1 MTVDYDPRR
10 PEVIADPFPVFQ
22 ELREQAPLYRSSV
35 LGGWVL
41 TRYDDVKLAIS
52 DRRFSA
58 DRMRPFF
65 AQLPVGTQ
73 TTYATLRD
81 SISRWAVFHDPPEH
95 TRLRGLMNKAFT
107 VRAIER
113 LEPRIRILI
122 DRLLDQV
129 VDDGEMDLI
138 ADLAYPLPASVI
150 LDMLGLSC
158 DDLDRIKV
166 WSDELALFVGSS
178 VNTPDKYQRA
188 TDSITS
194 MNEYFRAAIQQHRHK
209 PGDDLLTALL
219 AAQGQ
224 ADLLSDDELVATCVL
239 LVFAGHET
247 TTNLIG
253 NGILAL
259 LRHPAELTRL
269 CNDPGLMPLAIE
281 ELLRFDGP
289 AASVVRIATE
299 EILLHGQIIRPG
311 DRVFAML
318 NAANRDP
325 RQFANPETL
334 DIAQKRI
341 TISPLARE
349 FTFVSEHRWREWK
362 PSWRSRRFFSVAH
375 TLRCNLCRLIGA
387 IRLFSEASGPCQFPS
402 SDMQVPES
410 RHRRSKARQPLK
422 QTRALNGLQRG
433 LFSGDLSIIHD
444 A

>member
-10 PEVIADPFPVFQ
+10 PEVIADPFPVFE
-22 ELREQAPLYRSSV
+22 ELRERAPLYRSSV

-41 TRYDDVKLAIS
+41 TRYDDVKAAIS

-65 AQLPVGTQ
+65 AQLPVREQ
-73 TTYATLRD
+73 IAYSTLRD
-81 SISRWAVFHDPPEH
+81 SISRWAVFHDPPQH

-107 VRAIER
+107 ARAIER
-113 LEPRIRILI
+113 LEPRIRVLI
-122 DRLLDQV
+122 DRLLDRV
-129 VDDGEMDLI
+129 VEQGEMDLI

-150 LDMLGLSC
+150 LDMLGLPC

-188 TDSITS
+188 TDSITA
-194 MNEYFRAAIQQHRHK
+194 MNDYFRKAIQRRRRN

-219 AAQGQ
+219 GAQEQGE
-224 ADLLSDDELVATCVL
+224 LLSDDEVLATCVL

-253 NGILAL
+253 NGMLAL
-259 LRHPAELTRL
+259 LRHPEELLRL
-269 CNDPGLMPLAIE
+269 RADPRLMPLAVE

-289 AASVVRIATE
+289 AAAVVRIATD
-299 EILLHGQIIRPG
+299 EIPLHGQTIRPG
-311 DRVFAML
+311 ERVFAML

-334 DIAQKRI
+334 DIGRQENRHLAFGQGI
-341 TISPLARE
+341 HFCIGAPLARME
-349 FTFVSEHRWREWK
+349 AKLAIMAILKRCSDISLPSAPLNWSNSLVLRGVRSLPVSFT
-362 PSWRSRRFFSVAH
+362 VAS
-375 TLRCNLCRLIGA
+375 T
-387 IRLFSEASGPCQFPS
+387 
-402 SDMQVPES
+402 
-410 RHRRSKARQPLK
+410 
-422 QTRALNGLQRG
+422 
-433 LFSGDLSIIHD
+433 
-444 A
+444 

>member
-65 AQLPVGTQ
+65 AQLPVSSQ
-73 TTYATLRD
+73 TAYATLRD

-107 VRAIER
+107 ARAIER

-150 LDMLGLSC
+150 LDMLGLPC

-188 TDSITS
+188 TDSITA
-194 MNEYFRAAIQQHRHK
+194 MNEYFRAAIQRRRHT

-219 AAQGQ
+219 AAQEQG
-224 ADLLSDDELVATCVL
+224 DLLSDDELVATCVL

-259 LRHPAELTRL
+259 LRHPAELARL
-269 CNDPGLMPLAIE
+269 RNEPGLMPLAVE

-299 EILLHGQIIRPG
+299 EILLHGQTIRPG
-311 DRVFAML
+311 ERVFAML

-325 RQFANPETL
+325 RQFVNPDTL
-334 DIAQKRI
+334 DIARKENRHLAFGQGI
-341 TISPLARE
+341 HFCIGAPLARME
-349 FTFVSEHRWREWK
+349 AK
-362 PSWRSRRFFSVAH
+362 
-375 TLRCNLCRLIGA
+375 LA
-387 IRLFSEASGPCQFPS
+387 ITAI
-402 SDMQVPES
+402 
-410 RHRRSKARQPLK
+410 
-422 QTRALNGLQRG
+422 LQRCPNLALQSVPLNWSNSLVLRG
-433 LFSGDLSIIHD
+433 VQSLPVSFIKQASTEGSASLEQGM
-444 A
+444 AG

>member
-1 MTVDYDPRR
+1 MTPEFFRTSRNVRHMTVDYDPRR

-41 TRYDDVKLAIS
+41 TRYDDVKTAIS

-65 AQLPVGTQ
+65 AQLPIHEQVA
-73 TTYATLRD
+73 YSTLRD
-81 SISRWAVFHDPPEH
+81 SISHWAVFHDPPEH
-95 TRLRGLMNKAFT
+95 SRLRGLMNKAFT
-107 VRAIER
+107 ARAIER
-113 LEPRIRILI
+113 LEPRIRVLI
-122 DRLLDQV
+122 DRLLDRV
-129 VDDGEMDLI
+129 VDQGEMDLI

-150 LDMLGLSC
+150 LDMLGLPC

-188 TDSITS
+188 TDSITA
-194 MNEYFRAAIQQHRHK
+194 MNDYFRKAIQRRRRN

-219 AAQGQ
+219 GAQEQGE
-224 ADLLSDDELVATCVL
+224 LLSDDEVLATCVL

-259 LRHPAELTRL
+259 LRHPEELLRL
-269 CNDPGLMPLAIE
+269 RADPRLMSLAVE

-289 AASVVRIATE
+289 AAAVVRIATD
-299 EILLHGQIIRPG
+299 EIPLHGQTILPG
-311 DRVFAML
+311 ERVFAML

-325 RQFANPETL
+325 RQFQNPETL
-334 DIAQKRI
+334 DIGRQENRHLAFGQGI
-341 TISPLARE
+341 HFCIGAPLARME
-349 FTFVSEHRWREWK
+349 
-362 PSWRSRRFFSVAH
+362 A
-375 TLRCNLCRLIGA
+375 RLA
-387 IRLFSEASGPCQFPS
+387 ITAI
-402 SDMQVPES
+402 
-410 RHRRSKARQPLK
+410 
-422 QTRALNGLQRG
+422 LQRC
-433 LFSGDLSIIHD
+433 SNISLSSTPLNWSSSLVLRGVRSLPVSFTI
-444 A
+444 APT

>member
-65 AQLPVGTQ
+65 AQLPVGRQ
-73 TTYATLRD
+73 TAYATLRD
-81 SISRWAVFHDPPEH
+81 SISRWTVFHDPPEH

-107 VRAIER
+107 ARAIER

-150 LDMLGLSC
+150 LDMLGLPC

-188 TDSITS
+188 TDSITA
-194 MNEYFRAAIQQHRHK
+194 MNEYFLRAIQRRRHT
-209 PGDDLLTALL
+209 PGDDLLTSLL
-219 AAQGQ
+219 AAQEQG
-224 ADLLSDDELVATCVL
+224 DLLSDDELVATCVL

-259 LRHPAELTRL
+259 LRHPAELARL
-269 CNDPGLMPLAIE
+269 RNEPGLMPLAVE

-299 EILLHGQIIRPG
+299 EILLHGQTIRPG
-311 DRVFAML
+311 ERVFAML

-334 DIAQKRI
+334 DIARKENRHLAFGQGI
-341 TISPLARE
+341 HFCIGAPLARME
-349 FTFVSEHRWREWK
+349 AK
-362 PSWRSRRFFSVAH
+362 
-375 TLRCNLCRLIGA
+375 LA
-387 IRLFSEASGPCQFPS
+387 ITAI
-402 SDMQVPES
+402 
-410 RHRRSKARQPLK
+410 
-422 QTRALNGLQRG
+422 LQRCPNLALQSMPLDWSNSLVLRG
-433 LFSGDLSIIHD
+433 VRSLPVSFIKQASAEGSESLEQGM
-444 A
+444 AG

>member
-1 MTVDYDPRR
+1 MTIDYDPRR

-41 TRYDDVKLAIS
+41 TRYDDVKTAIF

-65 AQLPVGTQ
+65 GQLPAREQ
-73 TTYATLRD
+73 MAYATLRD

-107 VRAIER
+107 ARAIER
-113 LEPRIRILI
+113 LEPRIRVLI
-122 DRLLDQV
+122 DRLLDRV
-129 VDDGEMDLI
+129 VQQGEMDLI

-150 LDMLGLSC
+150 LDMLGLPC
-158 DDLDRIKV
+158 DDLDRIKI

-188 TDSITS
+188 TDSIAA
-194 MNEYFRAAIQQHRHK
+194 MNQYFRVAIQRRRHT

-219 AAQGQ
+219 DAHEQG
-224 ADLLSDDELVATCVL
+224 DLLSEDELVAICVL

-259 LRHPAELTRL
+259 LRHPAELLRL
-269 CNDPGLMPLAIE
+269 RADPRLMPLAVE

-289 AASVVRIATE
+289 AAAAVRIATD
-299 EILLHGQIIRPG
+299 EILLHGQTIRPG
-311 DRVFAML
+311 ERVFAML

-334 DIAQKRI
+334 DISRKENRHLAFGQGI
-341 TISPLARE
+341 HFCIGAPLARME
-349 FTFVSEHRWREWK
+349 AKLAITAILKRCSDISLQSTRLTWSDSLVLRGVRSLPVS
-362 PSWRSRRFFSVAH
+362 F
-375 TLRCNLCRLIGA
+375 
-387 IRLFSEASGPCQFPS
+387 
-402 SDMQVPES
+402 
-410 RHRRSKARQPLK
+410 RHE
-422 QTRALNGLQRG
+422 RAGV
-433 LFSGDLSIIHD
+433 S

>member
-65 AQLPVGTQ
+65 AQLPVSSQ
-73 TTYATLRD
+73 TAYATLRD

-107 VRAIER
+107 ARAIER
-113 LEPRIRILI
+113 LEPRISSLI
-122 DRLLDQV
+122 DGLLDQV
-129 VDDGEMDLI
+129 VDRGEMDLI

-150 LDMLGLSC
+150 LDMLGLPC

-188 TDSITS
+188 TDSITA
-194 MNEYFRAAIQQHRHK
+194 MNEYFRAAIQRRRHT

-219 AAQGQ
+219 AAQEQG
-224 ADLLSDDELVATCVL
+224 DLLSDDDLVATCVL

-259 LRHPAELTRL
+259 LRYPAELARL
-269 CNDPGLMPLAIE
+269 RNEPGLMPLAVE

-299 EILLHGQIIRPG
+299 EILLHGQTIRPG
-311 DRVFAML
+311 ERVFAML

-334 DIAQKRI
+334 DIARKENRHLAFGQGI
-341 TISPLARE
+341 HFCIGAPLARME
-349 FTFVSEHRWREWK
+349 AK
-362 PSWRSRRFFSVAH
+362 
-375 TLRCNLCRLIGA
+375 LA
-387 IRLFSEASGPCQFPS
+387 ITAI
-402 SDMQVPES
+402 
-410 RHRRSKARQPLK
+410 
-422 QTRALNGLQRG
+422 LQRCPNLALQSMPLNWSNSLVLRG
-433 LFSGDLSIIHD
+433 VQSLPVSFIKQASTEGSASLEQGM
-444 A
+444 AG

>member
-65 AQLPVGTQ
+65 AQLPVSSQ
-73 TTYATLRD
+73 TAYATLRD
-81 SISRWAVFHDPPEH
+81 SISRWAVFHDPPDH

-107 VRAIER
+107 ARAIER

-150 LDMLGLSC
+150 LDMLGLPC

-188 TDSITS
+188 TDSITA
-194 MNEYFRAAIQQHRHK
+194 MNEYFHAAIQRRRHT
-209 PGDDLLTALL
+209 PGDDLLAALL
-219 AAQGQ
+219 AAQEQG
-224 ADLLSDDELVATCVL
+224 DLLSDDELVATCVL

-259 LRHPAELTRL
+259 LRHPAELARL
-269 CNDPGLMPLAIE
+269 RNEPGLMPLAVE

-299 EILLHGQIIRPG
+299 EILLHGQTIRPG
-311 DRVFAML
+311 ERVFALL

-325 RQFANPETL
+325 RQFASPETL
-334 DIAQKRI
+334 DIARKENRHLAFGQGI
-341 TISPLARE
+341 HFCIGAPLARME
-349 FTFVSEHRWREWK
+349 AK
-362 PSWRSRRFFSVAH
+362 
-375 TLRCNLCRLIGA
+375 LA
-387 IRLFSEASGPCQFPS
+387 ITAI
-402 SDMQVPES
+402 
-410 RHRRSKARQPLK
+410 
-422 QTRALNGLQRG
+422 LQRCPNLALQSMPLNWSNSLVLRG
-433 LFSGDLSIIHD
+433 VRSLPVSFIKQASTEGSASLEQGMPG
-444 A
+444 

>member
-1 MTVDYDPRR
+1 MTIDYDPRR

-22 ELREQAPLYRSSV
+22 ELREQAPLYHSSV

-41 TRYDDVKLAIS
+41 TRYDDVKTAIS

-65 AQLPVGTQ
+65 GQLPAREQ
-73 TTYATLRD
+73 MAYATLRD

-95 TRLRGLMNKAFT
+95 TRLRSLMNKAFT
-107 VRAIER
+107 ARAIER
-113 LEPRIRILI
+113 LEPRIRVLI
-122 DRLLDQV
+122 DRLLDRVIEQ
-129 VDDGEMDLI
+129 GEMDLI

-150 LDMLGLSC
+150 LEMLGLPC
-158 DDLDRIKV
+158 DDLDRIKI

-188 TDSITS
+188 TDSITA
-194 MNEYFRAAIQQHRHK
+194 MNKYFRVEIQRRRHT

-219 AAQGQ
+219 GAQEQG
-224 ADLLSDDELVATCVL
+224 DLLSDDELVAICVL

-259 LRHPAELTRL
+259 LRHPAELLRL
-269 CNDPGLMPLAIE
+269 RADPRLMPLAVE

-289 AASVVRIATE
+289 AAAAVRIATE
-299 EILLHGQIIRPG
+299 EIQLHGQTIRPG
-311 DRVFAML
+311 ERVFAML

-334 DIAQKRI
+334 DIARKENRHLAFGQGI
-341 TISPLARE
+341 HFCIGAPLARME
-349 FTFVSEHRWREWK
+349 AKLAITAIL
-362 PSWRSRRFFSVAH
+362 RRFSDISLQSTQLTWSDSLV
-375 TLRCNLCRLIGA
+375 LRGVRSLPVS
-387 IRLFSEASGPCQFPS
+387 F
-402 SDMQVPES
+402 
-410 RHRRSKARQPLK
+410 RHAR
-422 QTRALNGLQRG
+422 AGV
-433 LFSGDLSIIHD
+433 S

>member
-65 AQLPVGTQ
+65 AQLPVSSQ
-73 TTYATLRD
+73 TAYATLRD

-107 VRAIER
+107 ARAIER

-129 VDDGEMDLI
+129 VDVGEMDLI

-150 LDMLGLSC
+150 LDMLGLPC

-188 TDSITS
+188 TDSITA
-194 MNEYFRAAIQQHRHK
+194 MNEYFLRAIQRRRHT
-209 PGDDLLTALL
+209 PGDDLLTSLL
-219 AAQGQ
+219 AAQEQG
-224 ADLLSDDELVATCVL
+224 DLLSDDELVATCVL

-259 LRHPAELTRL
+259 LRHPAELARL
-269 CNDPGLMPLAIE
+269 RNEPGLMPLAVE

-299 EILLHGQIIRPG
+299 EILLHGQTIRPG
-311 DRVFAML
+311 ERVFAML

-334 DIAQKRI
+334 DIARKENRHLAFGQGI
-341 TISPLARE
+341 HFCIGAPLARME
-349 FTFVSEHRWREWK
+349 AK
-362 PSWRSRRFFSVAH
+362 
-375 TLRCNLCRLIGA
+375 LA
-387 IRLFSEASGPCQFPS
+387 ITAI
-402 SDMQVPES
+402 
-410 RHRRSKARQPLK
+410 
-422 QTRALNGLQRG
+422 LQRCPNLALQSMPLDWSNSLVLRG
-433 LFSGDLSIIHD
+433 VRSLPVSFIKQASTEGSASLEQGM
-444 A
+444 AG

>member
-22 ELREQAPLYRSSV
+22 DLREQAPLYRSSV

-65 AQLPVGTQ
+65 AQLPVDRQ
-73 TTYATLRD
+73 TAYATLRD
-81 SISRWAVFHDPPEH
+81 SISRWAVFHDPPDH
-95 TRLRGLMNKAFT
+95 TRLRALMNKAFT
-107 VRAIER
+107 ARAIER

-129 VDDGEMDLI
+129 VDHGEMDLI

-150 LDMLGLSC
+150 LDMLGLPC

-188 TDSITS
+188 TDSITA
-194 MNEYFRAAIQQHRHK
+194 MNEYFRAAIQRRRHT

-219 AAQGQ
+219 AAQEQG
-224 ADLLSDDELVATCVL
+224 DLLSDDELVATCVL

-259 LRHPAELTRL
+259 LRHPAELARL
-269 CNDPGLMPLAIE
+269 HNEPELMPLAVE

-299 EILLHGQIIRPG
+299 EILLHGQTIRPG
-311 DRVFAML
+311 ERVFALL

-334 DIAQKRI
+334 DIARKENRHLAFGQGI
-341 TISPLARE
+341 HFCIGAPLARME
-349 FTFVSEHRWREWK
+349 AK
-362 PSWRSRRFFSVAH
+362 
-375 TLRCNLCRLIGA
+375 LA
-387 IRLFSEASGPCQFPS
+387 ITAI
-402 SDMQVPES
+402 
-410 RHRRSKARQPLK
+410 
-422 QTRALNGLQRG
+422 LQRCPN
-433 LFSGDLSIIHD
+433 LALQSMPLSWSNSLVLRGVRSLPVSFIKQ
-444 A
+444 ARTERSASLEQGTAG

>member
-22 ELREQAPLYRSSV
+22 ELRERAPLYRSSV

-52 DRRFSA
+52 DQRFSSN
-58 DRMRPFF
+58 RMRPFF
-65 AQLPVGTQ
+65 AQLPDDKQ
-73 TTYATLRD
+73 TAYATLRD
-81 SISRWAVFHDPPEH
+81 SISSWAVFHDPPDH

-107 VRAIER
+107 ARAIQR
-113 LEPRIRILI
+113 LESRIRILI
-122 DRLLDQV
+122 DRLLDPI
-129 VDDGEMDLI
+129 VDNGEMDLI

-150 LDMLGLSC
+150 LDMLGLPC

-178 VNTPDKYQRA
+178 VNTPDKYKRA

-194 MNEYFRAAIQQHRHK
+194 MNEYFHAAIHRRRRT

-219 AAQGQ
+219 AAQEQG
-224 ADLLSDDELVATCVL
+224 DLLSDDELVATCVL

-253 NGILAL
+253 NGILSL
-259 LRHPAELTRL
+259 LRHPAELSRL
-269 CNDPGLMPLAIE
+269 RDEPGLMPLAVE

-299 EILLHGQIIRPG
+299 DMTLHGQKILAG

-334 DIAQKRI
+334 DIARKENRHLAFGHGI
-341 TISPLARE
+341 HFCIGAPLARME
-349 FTFVSEHRWREWK
+349 AK
-362 PSWRSRRFFSVAH
+362 
-375 TLRCNLCRLIGA
+375 LA
-387 IRLFSEASGPCQFPS
+387 ITAI
-402 SDMQVPES
+402 
-410 RHRRSKARQPLK
+410 
-422 QTRALNGLQRG
+422 LQRCPNLALQSMPLHWNNSLVLRG
-433 LFSGDLSIIHD
+433 VRSLPVSFVKKAI

>member
-1 MTVDYDPRR
+1 
-10 PEVIADPFPVFQ
+10 VFQ

-65 AQLPVGTQ
+65 AQLPVGEQ
-73 TTYATLRD
+73 TAYATLRD

-107 VRAIER
+107 ARAIER
-113 LEPRIRILI
+113 LEPRIRAMI

-129 VDDGEMDLI
+129 VDRGEMDLI

-150 LDMLGLSC
+150 LDMLGLPC

-188 TDSITS
+188 TDSITA
-194 MNEYFRAAIQQHRHK
+194 MNEYFRTALQRRRNS

-219 AAQGQ
+219 AAQEQG
-224 ADLLSDDELVATCVL
+224 DLLSDDELVATCVL

-259 LRHPAELTRL
+259 LRHPAELARL
-269 CNDPGLMPLAIE
+269 RNEPGLMPLAVE

-299 EILLHGQIIRPG
+299 EILLHGQTIRPG
-311 DRVFAML
+311 ERVFAML

-334 DIAQKRI
+334 DIARKENRHLAFGQGI
-341 TISPLARE
+341 HFCIGAPLARME
-349 FTFVSEHRWREWK
+349 AK
-362 PSWRSRRFFSVAH
+362 
-375 TLRCNLCRLIGA
+375 LA
-387 IRLFSEASGPCQFPS
+387 ITAI
-402 SDMQVPES
+402 
-410 RHRRSKARQPLK
+410 
-422 QTRALNGLQRG
+422 LQRCPNLALQSMPLNWSNSLVLRG
-433 LFSGDLSIIHD
+433 VRSLPVSFIKQASTEGSASLQQGM
-444 A
+444 AG

>member
-1 MTVDYDPRR
+1 MAVDYDPRR

-65 AQLPVGTQ
+65 KQLPVREQ
-73 TTYATLRD
+73 TAYATLCD

-107 VRAIER
+107 ARAIEG
-113 LEPRIRILI
+113 LEPRIRVLI
-122 DRLLDQV
+122 NQLLDQV
-129 VDDGEMDLI
+129 VEQGEMDLI

-150 LDMLGLSC
+150 LDLLGLPC
-158 DDLDRIKV
+158 DDLDRIKD

-188 TDSITS
+188 TDSIAA
-194 MNEYFRAAIQQHRHK
+194 MNEYFRSAIQRRRHT
-209 PGDDLLTALL
+209 PGDDLLTSLL
-219 AAQGQ
+219 AAQEQG
-224 ADLLSDDELVATCVL
+224 DLLSDDELVATCVL

-259 LRHPAELTRL
+259 LRHPAEFARL
-269 CNDPGLMPLAIE
+269 RNDPGLMPLAVE

-299 EILLHGQIIRPG
+299 EILLHGQTIRPG
-311 DRVFAML
+311 ERVFAML

-325 RQFANPETL
+325 RQFVNPETL
-334 DIAQKRI
+334 DVARKENRHLAFGQGIHFCIGA
-341 TISPLARE
+341 PLARME
-349 FTFVSEHRWREWK
+349 AK
-362 PSWRSRRFFSVAH
+362 
-375 TLRCNLCRLIGA
+375 LA
-387 IRLFSEASGPCQFPS
+387 IMAI
-402 SDMQVPES
+402 
-410 RHRRSKARQPLK
+410 
-422 QTRALNGLQRG
+422 LQRCPNLALQSMPLNWSNSLVLRG
-433 LFSGDLSIIHD
+433 VRSLPVSFIRQASAGGS

>member
-1 MTVDYDPRR
+1 MTVEYDPRR

-22 ELREQAPLYRSSV
+22 KLREQAPLYRSSV
-35 LGGWVL
+35 LGGRVL

-58 DRMRPFF
+58 DRIRPFF
-65 AQLPVGTQ
+65 AQLPVREQ
-73 TTYATLRD
+73 MAYATLRD

-107 VRAIER
+107 ARAIER
-113 LEPRIRILI
+113 LNPRIRAMI

-129 VDDGEMDLI
+129 VDRGEMDLI

-150 LDMLGLSC
+150 LDMLGLPC

-188 TDSITS
+188 TDSITA
-194 MNEYFRAAIQQHRHK
+194 MNEYFRTAIQRRRNS

-219 AAQGQ
+219 AAQEQG
-224 ADLLSDDELVATCVL
+224 DLLSDDELVATCVL

-259 LRHPAELTRL
+259 LRHPVELARL
-269 CNDPGLMPLAIE
+269 RNDPGLMPFAVE

-289 AASVVRIATE
+289 AATAVRIATE
-299 EILLHGQIIRPG
+299 EILLHGQTIRPG
-311 DRVFAML
+311 ERVFAML

-325 RQFANPETL
+325 RQFANPESL
-334 DIAQKRI
+334 DIARKENRHLAFGQGI
-341 TISPLARE
+341 HFCIGAPLARME
-349 FTFVSEHRWREWK
+349 AK
-362 PSWRSRRFFSVAH
+362 
-375 TLRCNLCRLIGA
+375 LA
-387 IRLFSEASGPCQFPS
+387 IMAI
-402 SDMQVPES
+402 
-410 RHRRSKARQPLK
+410 
-422 QTRALNGLQRG
+422 LQRFPNLALQSMPLNWSNSLVLRG
-433 LFSGDLSIIHD
+433 VRSLPVSFIRHASAGGS

>member
-1 MTVDYDPRR
+1 MTVDYDPRL

-65 AQLPVGTQ
+65 AQLPVSSQ
-73 TTYATLRD
+73 TAYATLRD

-107 VRAIER
+107 ARAIER
-113 LEPRIRILI
+113 LEPRISSLI
-122 DRLLDQV
+122 DGLLDQV
-129 VDDGEMDLI
+129 VDRGEMDLI

-150 LDMLGLSC
+150 LDMLGLPC

-188 TDSITS
+188 TDSITA
-194 MNEYFRAAIQQHRHK
+194 MNEYFRAAIQRRRHT

-219 AAQGQ
+219 AAQEQG
-224 ADLLSDDELVATCVL
+224 DLLSDDDLVATCVL

-259 LRHPAELTRL
+259 LRHPVELARL
-269 CNDPGLMPLAIE
+269 RNDPGLMPFAVE

-289 AASVVRIATE
+289 AATAVRIATE
-299 EILLHGQIIRPG
+299 EILLHGQTIRPG
-311 DRVFAML
+311 ERVFAML

-325 RQFANPETL
+325 RQFANPESL
-334 DIAQKRI
+334 DIARKENRHLAFGQGI
-341 TISPLARE
+341 HFCIGAPLARME
-349 FTFVSEHRWREWK
+349 AK
-362 PSWRSRRFFSVAH
+362 
-375 TLRCNLCRLIGA
+375 LA
-387 IRLFSEASGPCQFPS
+387 ITAI
-402 SDMQVPES
+402 
-410 RHRRSKARQPLK
+410 
-422 QTRALNGLQRG
+422 LQRCPNLALRSMPLNWSNSLVLRG
-433 LFSGDLSIIHD
+433 VQSLPVSFIKQASTEGSASLEQGM
-444 A
+444 AG

>member
-41 TRYDDVKLAIS
+41 TRYDDVKTAIS

-65 AQLPVGTQ
+65 AQLPAGEQ
-73 TTYATLRD
+73 IAYATLCD

-107 VRAIER
+107 ARAIER
-113 LEPRIRILI
+113 LEPRIRVLI
-122 DRLLDQV
+122 DRLLDRVIEQ
-129 VDDGEMDLI
+129 GEMDLI

-150 LDMLGLSC
+150 LEMLGLPC
-158 DDLDRIKV
+158 DDLDRIKT

-188 TDSITS
+188 TDSITA
-194 MNEYFRAAIQQHRHK
+194 MNEYFRVAIQRRRHT

-219 AAQGQ
+219 GAQEQG
-224 ADLLSDDELVATCVL
+224 DLLSDDELVAICVL

-259 LRHPAELTRL
+259 LRHPAELVRL
-269 CNDPGLMPLAIE
+269 CEDPRLMPLAVE

-289 AASVVRIATE
+289 AAAAVRIATD
-299 EILLHGQIIRPG
+299 EITLHGQTIRPG

-334 DIAQKRI
+334 DIARKENRHLAFGQGI
-341 TISPLARE
+341 HFCIGAPLARME
-349 FTFVSEHRWREWK
+349 AKLAISAVINRCTDISLQSTTLTWSDSLVLRGVRSLPVS
-362 PSWRSRRFFSVAH
+362 F
-375 TLRCNLCRLIGA
+375 
-387 IRLFSEASGPCQFPS
+387 
-402 SDMQVPES
+402 
-410 RHRRSKARQPLK
+410 RHAR
-422 QTRALNGLQRG
+422 AGV
-433 LFSGDLSIIHD
+433 S